1 MPDGDNPHVR
11 RISKDLAAYDPSDTF
26 GKISNYFESVC
37 RAMVH
42 QREGQKGLF
51 NNSADVGY
59 VVEDKYRAFLAQH
72 VPSACDILQGG
83 YVFDVGGRRS
93 HQMDVIVHSA
103 NTHRFRD
110 DSGKACATLEGAI
123 ADVEVTSFLD
133 GRKIDDE
140 LEKFA
145 FIPPT
150 KEFRGLGNRDVLKQ
164 KPDFQN
170 FWLDTPLKVV
180 VAFDGVS
187 ASAALDR
194 INSFYAVND
203 HIPVARRVNVLHMLN
218 RYCIIKSDFD
228 VYPDSDPSQR
238 DVYTAVATGRVD
250 TLATS
255 LILTRITQLLHLV
268 SRNAYTANDLRRN
281 MMRHLK

>member
-11 RISKDLAAYDPSDTF
+11 RISQDLAAYDPSDTF
-26 GKISNYFESVC
+26 GKISNYFESAC

-83 YVFDVGGRRS
+83 YIFDVEGRRS
-93 HQMDVIVHSA
+93 RQMDVIVHSA

-255 LILTRITQLLHLV
+255 LILTRITQFLHLV